1 MKISVIITLKK
12 DVLDPQGKVI
22 HQTLDGMGFENV
34 NEVRQGKYFE
44 IDTKESDKDNA
55 KAKVEEMCKKL
66 LANLVIENY
75 KIILSKKKTIMK
87 ISVII
92 TLKKDVLDP
101 QGKVIQQTLD
111 GMGFNGINEVRQGKY
126 FEIDVKENDPN
137 KAKKIVEEM
146 CKKLLANLVIENY
159 KIIGTQ

>member
-22 HQTLDGMGFENV
+22 HQALDGMSFNDV

-44 IDTKESDKDNA
+44 IDTKETDNKKA

-75 KIILSKKKTIMK
+75 KII
-87 ISVII
+87 
-92 TLKKDVLDP
+92 DP
-101 QGKVIQQTLD
+101 K
-111 GMGFNGINEVRQGKY
+111 
-126 FEIDVKENDPN
+126 
-137 KAKKIVEEM
+137 
-146 CKKLLANLVIENY
+146 
-159 KIIGTQ
+159 